1 VLMEVVLKG
10 GERCLRWFDES
21 WVVQAGSCCERKY
34 GSAACAAASSES
46 FAPELYLSLQFFN
59 HEKTHV

>member
-1 VLMEVVLKG
+1 MIMSGK
-10 GERCLRWFDES
+10 
-21 WVVQAGSCCERKY
+21 CC
-34 GSAACAAASSES
+34 SAACAAASSES